1 MEAPKEFG
9 KVVISLENSILP
21 LEVLENTPSR
31 KDGISESLETD
42 LRMVGCDYIQS
53 AGILLKLPQVRQSYS
68 SIGMVWYHYYT
79 GEATSGLLLRFP
91 VEVLIARLS

>member
-1 MEAPKEFG
+1 MSVKRYKIMEAPKEFG

-53 AGILLKLPQVRQSYS
+53 AGILLKLPQVSES
-68 SIGMVWYHYYT
+68 H
-79 GEATSGLLLRFP
+79 SGLDC
-91 VEVLIARLS
+91 EVILILIFEVYGVK